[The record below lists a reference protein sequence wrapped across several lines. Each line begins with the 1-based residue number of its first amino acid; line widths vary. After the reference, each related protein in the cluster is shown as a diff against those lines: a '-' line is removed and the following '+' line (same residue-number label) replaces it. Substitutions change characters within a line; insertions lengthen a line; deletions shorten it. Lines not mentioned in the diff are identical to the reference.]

1 MKSGIKP
8 VAVGRPRAF
17 DPDTALEAAM
27 QVFWQKGYEGASLDD
42 LTRAMGINRPS
53 MYATFGD
60 KQALFRKALD
70 RYAEGPA
77 SFVRLALEE
86 KTARAAA
93 EKIMRGTAELVTC
106 PNNPHGC
113 LLVQGA
119 LAPGEAS
126 AAVCRDLL
134 SRREL
139 GVTLIR
145 RRFKR
150 AKAEGDLPPHTD
162 PSALARY
169 VATVVHGISVQAAG
183 GASRRELNKVVE
195 MAMKAWPE

>member
-1 MKSGIKP
+1 MKPGAKP
-8 VAVGRPRAF
+8 GGVGRPRAF
-17 DPDTALEAAM
+17 DPNTALEAAM
-27 QVFWQKGYEGASLDD
+27 QVFWQKGYEGTSLDD

-77 SFVRLALEE
+77 SFVRQALEE

-93 EKIMRGTAELVTC
+93 EKIMRGTVEMVTC
-106 PNNPHGC
+106 PKNPHGC

-126 AAVCRDLL
+126 DAVCRNVR

-139 GVTLIR
+139 GVTLMS

-150 AKAEGDLPPHTD
+150 AQAEGDLPPHRARKRP
-162 PSALARY
+162 PSAQPAL
-169 VATVVHGISVQAAG
+169 
-183 GASRRELNKVVE
+183 
-195 MAMKAWPE
+195 

>member
-1 MKSGIKP
+1 MKSGTKP

-17 DPDTALEAAM
+17 NPDTALEAAM
-27 QVFWQKGYEGASLDD
+27 QVFWQKGFEGASLDD
-42 LTRAMGINRPS
+42 LTKAMGMNRPS
-53 MYATFGD
+53 IYSAFGD
-60 KQALFRKALD
+60 KEALFRKALD

-77 SFVRLALEE
+77 SFVHHALEE

-93 EKIMRGTAELVTC
+93 EKIMRGTVDMVTC
-106 PNNPHGC
+106 PKNPNGC
-113 LLVQGA
+113 LMVQGA
-119 LAPGEAS
+119 LASGVAS

-139 GVTLIR
+139 GVTLMR
-145 RRFKR
+145 QRFKR
-150 AKAEGDLPPHTD
+150 AKAEGDLPKHVD

-169 VATVVHGISVQAAG
+169 VATVVHGISVEATA
-183 GASRRELNKVVE
+183 GASRKELHKVVE